1 MRSPSILY
9 KDFCEG
15 CESKKC
21 KIAVVCAHARVRDG
35 KTLRKLTAFHAAL
48 SQQYAAQERS
58 CRQLLSFPLPV
69 PLLWSND

>member
-21 KIAVVCAHARVRDG
+21 KIAVVCARARVKDG
-35 KTLRKLTAFHAAL
+35 K
-48 SQQYAAQERS
+48 
-58 CRQLLSFPLPV
+58 
-69 PLLWSND
+69 N

>member
-1 MRSPSILY
+1 MCSPSILY

-21 KIAVVCAHARVRDG
+21 KIAVMCAHARARDG
-35 KTLRKLTAFHAAL
+35 KNLRKLTVFHDAF
-48 SQQYAAQERS
+48 SQQYAALERS

-69 PLLWSND
+69 TLLWSND